1 MNKLLFFSLSLLISM
16 RLTSMEKPME
26 LTAANL
32 AKFNESFTD
41 VKMEKDRESQ
51 RTQPDRLFGLAKAL
65 RRSSDSASSVDTQPD
80 KIAKALELAND
91 NALRR
96 STDTQPDFLAGLA
109 SAISESKNKHDFSVT
124 IKIYRSS
131 SSPDLH
137 ISVESKTTK
146 NRK

>member
-1 MNKLLFFSLSLLISM
+1 M

-80 KIAKALELAND
+80 KIAK
-91 NALRR
+91 
-96 STDTQPDFLAGLA
+96 STRIG
-109 SAISESKNKHDFSVT
+109 E
-124 IKIYRSS
+124 
-131 SSPDLH
+131 
-137 ISVESKTTK
+137 
-146 NRK
+146 